1 MSDCCS
7 SNCKWF
13 ILSNCKL
20 IAWKKFSPK
29 FEITT
34 EKIIYLFKCFTDKRY
49 IVDFVRWFFLLST
62 YKWAFQGKN
71 VLRKPWNFI
80 QKNTLKVVK
89 YPGADPGFFLGG
101 VTLVSCSTLYFRIL
115 LLLQNISCIRKPQV
129 VPGGGG
135 GVGPP
140 SPSPWIRPW
149 YLIACEECVVFQRDL
164 PTDAISAIVT
174 SYSFKRLPHLG
185 ITNII
190 QI

>member
-71 VLRKPWNFI
+71 VLPKPWNFI

-101 VTLVSCSTLYFRIL
+101 VTDSSLALRSTSESCFYCRI
-115 LLLQNISCIRKPQV
+115 SV
-129 VPGGGG
+129 VLENRRSSRGGGG
-135 GVGPP
+135 WAPLHPP
-140 SPSPWIRPW
+140 PG
-149 YLIACEECVVFQRDL
+149 
-164 PTDAISAIVT
+164 SAPDT
-174 SYSFKRLPHLG
+174 W
-185 ITNII
+185 
-190 QI
+190 

>member
-71 VLRKPWNFI
+71 VLPKPWNFI

-135 GVGPP
+135 GGPP
-140 SPSPWIRPW
+140 FTLPLDPLLIPDSLWRVSSFSEGPSNRCH
-149 YLIACEECVVFQRDL
+149 LCN
-164 PTDAISAIVT
+164 
-174 SYSFKRLPHLG
+174 SY
-185 ITNII
+185 
-190 QI
+190 